1 MNGQNYSEYSVYVP
15 INAMPVPEI
24 TIIRIPTPRKVS
36 QKERRRK
43 ARRLRSQ
50 GLKWRVK

>member
-15 INAMPVPEI
+15 FNTMPVPEI

-50 GLKWRVK
+50 GLKWRVN